1 MQARAAETA
10 EGALRANPLLWL
22 RDLAQQTGGATIA
35 ETNDWRAPLRAVMDE
50 VRTYYE
56 ASYAPHIAV
65 YDGKF
70 RKISVRVD
78 RTDVFVHARS
88 GYFALPQLKRGQQLM
103 AYEMALL
110 DALNAPSA
118 PLDVNFQVAAERF
131 NDHGPK
137 IEYMLTLEAP
147 LKGMTFEPQQD
158 QKTSA
163 IDAALLAVLK
173 DSNGEIF
180 EKFSK
185 DFAVQVALSR

>member
-1 MQARAAETA
+1 MIRRPPRST
-10 EGALRANPLLWL
+10 LFPYTTLFRS
-22 RDLAQQTGGATIA
+22 
-35 ETNDWRAPLRAVMDE
+35 LRAVMDE

-103 AYEMALL
+103 AYEMPLL

-118 PLDVNFQVAAERF
+118 PLD
-131 NDHGPK
+131 
-137 IEYMLTLEAP
+137 
-147 LKGMTFEPQQD
+147 
-158 QKTSA
+158 
-163 IDAALLAVLK
+163 
-173 DSNGEIF
+173 EIVR
-180 EKFSK
+180 
-185 DFAVQVALSR
+185 AHV